1 MARVNRYSRC
11 MAGKEIDNKSFFWSG
26 AAVPGAALFFCLLLL
41 GVSAPLQARN
51 LSDILLQVEKNT
63 PALQAA
69 HARTK
74 AQQSA
79 LKKEKSG
86 YFGEIDALAKSS
98 NYDDDRLINPI
109 TFPVNMRAEL
119 FDDHQIGYGVT
130 GRLPLDINGRITA
143 RVRAADKELAAAL
156 AGEGN
161 VRLQVLHSAADLY
174 HSLEG
179 IKGLEQAL
187 HKQIEALTTHI
198 RVVTAAI
205 SAGRVAP
212 VEKLRLVADQ
222 EAVKGR
228 LAAIKGK
235 EQGIRARL
243 AALMGVPSFADP
255 VAPVADKPAVINGQ
269 VSTID
274 NRPDI
279 QIVQSKG
286 EAADARVRAAFATRL
301 PSLNLAG
308 SWLRNQG
315 FDGEGDD
322 TWALFATLQ
331 VPLWD
336 GGGRRAAVEEARSSR
351 LALRHDLAALRNRA
365 RAEVVAARADWQAAR
380 AGYQAATASVK
391 AAKETERIQSDRF
404 SEGRL
409 SAADLVDAEAA
420 LASARSNKALALAG
434 WWQAGDHLRRALG
447 LEPSAYNKSG
457 QVTDSSNNS
466 RQNDH

>member
-1 MARVNRYSRC
+1 MAVKKIDKTSSYRSVSR
-11 MAGKEIDNKSFFWSG
+11 G
-26 AAVPGAALFFCLLLL
+26 AGAALLFCLLFL
-41 GVSAPLQARN
+41 GFSASLQARN

-79 LKKEKSG
+79 LKKEKSS

-98 NYDDDRLINPI
+98 NYDDDRLINPM

-119 FDDHQIGYGVT
+119 FDDNQIGYGVS

-143 RVRAADKELAAAL
+143 RVKAADKELAAVL

-161 VRLQVLHSAADLY
+161 VRLHVLHLAADLY
-174 HSLEG
+174 HNLEG
-179 IKGLEQAL
+179 LKGLEEAL
-187 HKQIEALTTHI
+187 HKQIEALIAHI
-198 RVVTAAI
+198 KVVTVAI
-205 SAGRVAP
+205 GAGRVAP

-222 EAVKGR
+222 EAVKGK
-228 LAAIKGK
+228 LAALTGN

-243 AALMGVPSFADP
+243 ASLMGVPSFSEP
-255 VAPVADKPAVINGQ
+255 VAPVADKPGAFSAQAGK
-269 VSTID
+269 ID

-279 QIVQSKG
+279 QVVQSKG
-286 EAADARVRAAFATRL
+286 EAADARVQAAFADRL
-301 PSLNLAG
+301 PALGLSG

-315 FDGEGDD
+315 FNGEGDD

-336 GGGRRAAVEEARSSR
+336 GGGRRAAVEEARSNR
-351 LALRHDLAALRNRA
+351 LALRHDLAALQNQA
-365 RAEVVAARADWQAAR
+365 RAEVVAAQADWQAAR
-380 AGYQAATASVK
+380 VGYQAAIASVT
-391 AAKETERIQSDRF
+391 AARETERIQSDRF
-404 SEGRL
+404 TEGRL

-420 LASARSNKALALAG
+420 LASARSNKVLALTS
-434 WWQAGDHLRRALG
+434 WWQAGDHVRRALG
-447 LEPSAYNKSG
+447 LEPYAYQKSAA
-457 QVTDSSNNS
+457 TP
-466 RQNDH
+466 